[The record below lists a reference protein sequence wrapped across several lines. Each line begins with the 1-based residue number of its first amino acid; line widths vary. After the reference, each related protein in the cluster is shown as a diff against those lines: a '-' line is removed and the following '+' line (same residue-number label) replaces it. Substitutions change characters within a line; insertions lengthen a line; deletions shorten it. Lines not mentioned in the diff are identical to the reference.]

1 MQLFREF
8 GCSSNSHH
16 IYSENL
22 DLILVFGIYSEFL
35 VAISSRNWLYS
46 EFPVIFIP
54 RIWFSTKPEK
64 PKSRFNSK
72 PKSHF
77 LEIIPIISRYF
88 VLVPPRITLLS
99 TRKSTF
105 RDEKKPSLFPFSQRQ
120 SYNIL
125 FYIQLSVFGFND
137 LCVCLCLQA
146 SSASVPFSNLFKPYK
161 PSLFLTFPVFFRIEE
176 KGLVAWN
183 RDAQSGCSCK
193 KRSRARRIS
202 LKFI

>member
-1 MQLFREF
+1 MDVHRNSTLFISRIWHLFQEFGCSWNFRSYLFPEIGIYSEYLEFILSFWCHFLRLIPFNPSFWMQLFREF

-16 IYSENL
+16 IYSENW

-54 RIWFSTKPEK
+54 RNWFSTKPAK

-77 LEIIPIISRYF
+77 LEIIPIISRYY

-105 RDEKKPSLFPFSQRQ
+105 RDEKKPSLFPFS
-120 SYNIL
+120 
-125 FYIQLSVFGFND
+125 
-137 LCVCLCLQA
+137 
-146 SSASVPFSNLFKPYK
+146 
-161 PSLFLTFPVFFRIEE
+161 
-176 KGLVAWN
+176 
-183 RDAQSGCSCK
+183 
-193 KRSRARRIS
+193 
-202 LKFI
+202 